1 MLTLELT
8 LYPGGTWEALENMQV
23 TTKENKTKIVL
34 FLAKKNVFP
43 HWILLKN
50 KQLECALLLSLG
62 PNQNFRTKT
71 IGSDLTLQFK
81 FSQRKVPSISQQ
93 FIQANQLENKLFWS
107 FVVYFSWLMLMS
119 MSYFYLANRKG
130 PWCPLLWKFLIPCVL
145 ELYTL
150 FKRFEFF
157 AQYYV
162 NQDFATLSGL
172 IRHNLA
178 LDK

>member
-1 MLTLELT
+1 MSFSWVLDQIRISEPLVLIWHCS
-8 LYPGGTWEALENMQV
+8 LNFH
-23 TTKENKTKIVL
+23 KERCHPFHNS
-34 FLAKKNVFP
+34 
-43 HWILLKN
+43 
-50 KQLECALLLSLG
+50 LSK
-62 PNQNFRTKT
+62 PIHSNP
-71 IGSDLTLQFK
+71 I
-81 FSQRKVPSISQQ
+81 
-93 FIQANQLENKLFWS
+93 ENKLFWS